1 MRVKGVAWVGVK
13 TTSVKVSAQ
22 LFEQVLGLRAIR
34 RDRSFAAFRL
44 PDGGALELFGPEG
57 PDGPEQFRANKVA
70 VGFLV
75 EDIDAACQE
84 LRSADVELVG
94 QLHRDPRTGYAWQH
108 FRGPDGVL
116 YELTYD
122 PTHP

>member
-13 TTSVKVSAQ
+13 TSSLDVSARF
-22 LFEQVLGLRAIR
+22 FEQVLGLRADR
-34 RDRSFAAFRL
+34 RDGGFAAFRF

-57 PDGPEQFRANKVA
+57 PAGPEQFRENKVV

-75 EDIDAACQE
+75 EDIDAATRE
-84 LRSADVELVG
+84 LRSAGVELVG
-94 QLHRDPRTGYAWQH
+94 QLQRNPRSGYAWQH
-108 FRGPDGVL
+108 FRGPDGLL

-122 PTHP
+122 PTHR